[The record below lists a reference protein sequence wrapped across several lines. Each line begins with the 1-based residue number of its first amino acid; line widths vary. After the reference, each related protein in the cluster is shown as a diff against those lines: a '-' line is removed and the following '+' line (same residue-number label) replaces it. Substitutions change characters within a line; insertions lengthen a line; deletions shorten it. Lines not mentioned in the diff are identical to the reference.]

1 MFSIFPKSTNRKM
14 YRTIR
19 TERTMKKIKHY
30 AEQDEKR
37 ADNSLKRRETNH
49 ISNKK
54 CAWRN
59 FSQKDK
65 KQW

>member
-37 ADNSLKRRETNH
+37 ADKHPKRRDTNH

-54 CAWRN
+54 RAQWD
-59 FSQKDK
+59 FSTKG
-65 KQW
+65 